1 MFAKVYCFLA
11 RVLSL
16 HRANCQTISMY
27 PVCFSKDFGN
37 NIFFLLFFFGIFC
50 FSIFFTFFCFLCVCV
65 CVFLFE
71 TKKIY
76 SDTYSTM
83 QTRKWW
89 RNFIWQ
95 ISRNLATFFGLIWD
109 FFLTVLKVCSIP
121 SFMYWQRTKLL
132 LQFFSSNFSNWV
144 KKDS

>member
-50 FSIFFTFFCFLCVCV
+50 FSIFFTFFCFLFVCV
-65 CVFLFE
+65 FFLFE

-83 QTRKWW
+83 QARKWW

-109 FFLTVLKVCSIP
+109 FFSNSFEGMFYTFLYVLVTDKTVAAI
-121 SFMYWQRTKLL
+121 
-132 LQFFSSNFSNWV
+132 FFLEF
-144 KKDS
+144 